1 MVRVGGPGLRGERLL
16 GMALASHCPTLLLQ
30 KEVDETLTTNLW
42 LEHVSRDRHHGISCA
57 QDTGN
62 REAQHGEGL
71 TYGDPPCQGWT
82 DYRLQW
88 NKSEFGDIE
97 VLRLPPDML
106 WLPEIVLEN
115 K

>member
-1 MVRVGGPGLRGERLL
+1 MLRSLSPCCHPGCHR
-16 GMALASHCPTLLLQ
+16 
-30 KEVDETLTTNLW
+30 
-42 LEHVSRDRHHGISCA
+42 ISCGVA
-57 QDTGN
+57 WC
-62 REAQHGEGL
+62 GEG
-71 TYGDPPCQGWT
+71 GDPGVVPRQGWT

-97 VLRLPPDML
+97 VLRLRPEML

>member
-1 MVRVGGPGLRGERLL
+1 VAQSCEGVTRGSPL
-16 GMALASHCPTLLLQ
+16 
-30 KEVDETLTTNLW
+30 
-42 LEHVSRDRHHGISCA
+42 
-57 QDTGN
+57 
-62 REAQHGEGL
+62 
-71 TYGDPPCQGWT
+71 QGWT

-88 NKSEFGDIE
+88 NKSDFGDIE

>member
-1 MVRVGGPGLRGERLL
+1 MVSVVPRGMDNGVGQRGEWVIWGSPL
-16 GMALASHCPTLLLQ
+16 
-30 KEVDETLTTNLW
+30 
-42 LEHVSRDRHHGISCA
+42 
-57 QDTGN
+57 
-62 REAQHGEGL
+62 
-71 TYGDPPCQGWT
+71 QGWT

-88 NKSEFGDIE
+88 NKSEFGDIS

>member
-1 MVRVGGPGLRGERLL
+1 MRVGGPGLRGERLL

-62 REAQHGEGL
+62 RETQHGEGL
-71 TYGDPPCQGWT
+71 TWGSSLPGVD
-82 DYRLQW
+82 
-88 NKSEFGDIE
+88 
-97 VLRLPPDML
+97 RLPL
-106 WLPEIVLEN
+106 AVEQI
-115 K
+115 